1 MARKYMPVFCL
12 AGLLAFSASLALACH
27 LDVASVELGC
37 TQYRI
42 KLTAVGVPSTYS
54 IRYTFNLSSTTGGPP
69 LTISNTIPVT
79 AQSGDFTES
88 VTNPLSLTGIYNAQ
102 SLSGSASLISN
113 TGQTE
118 NTIQMKFLP
127 TMLNCSRGVAKK
139 LPEVPAITAL
149 ESWQSRPAVCRPPRS
164 ARRR

>member
-1 MARKYMPVFCL
+1 MTRKYMPAFCL

-27 LDVASVELGC
+27 LDIASVELGC

-42 KLTAVGVPSTYS
+42 KLAAIGVPSNYS
-54 IRYTFNLSSTTGGPP
+54 IRYTFNLSATNGGTP
-69 LTISNTIPVT
+69 LTISNTIPLT

-88 VTNPLSLTGIYNAQ
+88 ATNPLSLTGSYNAQ

-118 NTIQMKFLP
+118 NTIPMTFSP
-127 TMLNCSRGVAKK
+127 TTLNCSPGA
-139 LPEVPAITAL
+139 
-149 ESWQSRPAVCRPPRS
+149 
-164 ARRR
+164 